1 MVLRSQQIFDGI
13 LPETTD
19 STYPKIAKDRP
30 KPQTVVSTT
39 SSGIPLADAPRLSRQ
54 EAESEETTTDD
65 QSGEDSDPEVERT
78 RRAFLKAKKKKK
90 RAKTVNNVPLE
101 STHKAP
107 DELLKWVCHLFWQS
121 PSATH
126 YILKLLLCFKFSS
139 RLQSVDRQQLET
151 LVKSTCDDDSAE
163 GLLSGEEINNLTPT
177 SPDSGVVQIRINRGT
192 VTTRIDSSFNRGL

>member
-39 SSGIPLADAPRLSRQ
+39 SSGIPLADAPRLSRR
-54 EAESEETTTDD
+54 EAESEETTTDN

-90 RAKTVNNVPLE
+90 RAKPVNNVPLE
-101 STHKAP
+101 STHKTP
-107 DELLKWVCHLFWQS
+107 DELLKWVCPFFWQS
-121 PSATH
+121 PLHTQTAS
-126 YILKLLLCFKFSS
+126 LF
-139 RLQSVDRQQLET
+139 QV
-151 LVKSTCDDDSAE
+151 
-163 GLLSGEEINNLTPT
+163 
-177 SPDSGVVQIRINRGT
+177 VVQAPIY
-192 VTTRIDSSFNRGL
+192 